1 MHESD
6 RSPNGGAL
14 TIEVERDGATL
25 LISPRG
31 ELDISTT
38 QALDVVLQKGV
49 DGDAPKVILDLR
61 EVSFIDSTGLRL
73 SVFAAAR
80 SHSTGDRLRMI
91 ARVGGGRASS
101 SGERIG
107 AVAAVSQLR

>member
-14 TIEVERDGATL
+14 TIKVERDGATL

-38 QALDVVLQKGV
+38 QALDVVLREGV

-61 EVSFIDSTGLRL
+61 GVSFIDSTACGCWSSLLRARTRMGIA
-73 SVFAAAR
+73 FA
-80 SHSTGDRLRMI
+80 
-91 ARVGGGRASS
+91 
-101 SGERIG
+101 
-107 AVAAVSQLR
+107 

>member
-38 QALDVVLQKGV
+38 QALDVVLRKGI
-49 DGDAPKVILDLR
+49 DGDAPRVILDLR
-61 EVSFIDSTGLRL
+61 GVSFIDSTGLRL
-73 SVFAAAR
+73 LVFAAAR
-80 SHSTGDRLRMI
+80 SRNNGDRLRMMRGSE
-91 ARVGGGRASS
+91 AVERVLLV
-101 SGERIG
+101 SGLEQ
-107 AVAAVSQLR
+107 SQPFHN

>member
-38 QALDVVLQKGV
+38 QALDVVLRKGI
-49 DGDAPKVILDLR
+49 DGDAPRVILDLR
-61 EVSFIDSTGLRL
+61 GVSFIDSTGLRL
-73 SVFAAAR
+73 LVFAASR
-80 SHSTGDRLRMI
+80 SRSNGDRLRMMRGSE
-91 ARVGGGRASS
+91 AVERVLLV
-101 SGERIG
+101 SGLEQ
-107 AVAAVSQLR
+107 SLPFLN